1 MGVTGGG
8 DNSCQKEEWEK
19 KPRGLRELTGVRGGG
34 ERRDLGRKSQGRPDA
49 GRGSRCSAERA
60 PFETYL

>member
-19 KPRGLRELTGVRGGG
+19 KPRGLRELTRVRGLRTEGPRAEEPG
-34 ERRDLGRKSQGRPDA
+34 ETGRWKGVSLLSGEGPV
-49 GRGSRCSAERA
+49 
-60 PFETYL
+60 